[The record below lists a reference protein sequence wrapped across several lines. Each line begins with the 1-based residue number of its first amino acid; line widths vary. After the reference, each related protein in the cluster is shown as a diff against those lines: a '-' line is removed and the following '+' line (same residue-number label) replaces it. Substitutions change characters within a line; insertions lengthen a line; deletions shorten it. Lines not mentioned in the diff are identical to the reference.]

1 MITAFLIAQ
10 NNKELA
16 KKLVP
21 FKSLP
26 IYCNSVIDPRA
37 EVFNQPLKKSKWTK
51 LK

>member
-1 MITAFLIAQ
+1 MITAFLIAE

-26 IYCNSVIDPRA
+26 IYCNSVTDPNA
-37 EVFNQPLKKSKWTK
+37 DEFNKPLKKVKWTK
-51 LK
+51 L